1 MKKLPQKEKLTHL
14 QVELEVTTAK
24 VKGVKEGEDRDKV
37 AEEDQVEGPEE
48 ALHLDQAHPD
58 PNLDQEVVLLEELA
72 GIRVLQA
79 QEDLPHQPE
88 ELRLAEEVHP
98 EAQEEA
104 HLEALEARLEE
115 LVGIRVHPAQEDL
128 HHQPEEL
135 HQTEEVHQ
143 EAQEEAHLEAL
154 EVDLKGVQ
162 EEAHLEV
169 QEDHLTQEA
178 VEVLQ
183 FLNQATLLQQD
194 LVQVDLKVDP

>member
-24 VKGVKEGEDRDKV
+24 VKGVKKGEDRDKV
-37 AEEDQVEGPEE
+37 VEEDQLEGPEE

-88 ELRLAEEVHP
+88 EL
-98 EAQEEA
+98 
-104 HLEALEARLEE
+104 
-115 LVGIRVHPAQEDL
+115 
-128 HHQPEEL
+128 

-154 EVDLKGVQ
+154 EVDLQGVQ

>member
-24 VKGVKEGEDRDKV
+24 VKGVKKGEDRDKV
-37 AEEDQVEGPEE
+37 VEEDQLEGPEE
-48 ALHLDQAHPD
+48 ALHLDQAH
-58 PNLDQEVVLLEELA
+58 LDQEVVLLEELA
-72 GIRVLQA
+72 GIRMLQA
-79 QEDLPHQPE
+79 QEDLPHQQE

-128 HHQPEEL
+128 PHQPEDL

-154 EVDLKGVQ
+154 EVDLQGVQ

>member
-1 MKKLPQKEKLTHL
+1 M
-14 QVELEVTTAK
+14 
-24 VKGVKEGEDRDKV
+24 
-37 AEEDQVEGPEE
+37 
-48 ALHLDQAHPD
+48 
-58 PNLDQEVVLLEELA
+58 
-72 GIRVLQA
+72 
-79 QEDLPHQPE
+79 
-88 ELRLAEEVHP
+88 
-98 EAQEEA
+98 
-104 HLEALEARLEE
+104 
-115 LVGIRVHPAQEDL
+115 GIRVHPAQEDL

-154 EVDLKGVQ
+154 EVDLQGVQ